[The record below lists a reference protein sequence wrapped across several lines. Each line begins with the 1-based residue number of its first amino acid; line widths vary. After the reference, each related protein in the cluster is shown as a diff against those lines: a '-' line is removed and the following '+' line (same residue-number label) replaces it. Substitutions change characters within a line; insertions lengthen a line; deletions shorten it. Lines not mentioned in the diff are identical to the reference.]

1 MVPEPCEESRL
12 HDESRILGA
21 LLGKI
26 SPHFQTRQAWLD
38 WLGRYLS
45 PDASRELFRKVAYL
59 SDASIASMLK
69 VLAALAERECLTAT
83 TLARSV
89 EVFPTRNTD
98 WARTLC
104 DSVLRPPYPY
114 KSRSRLHCPGQL
126 LQKALLGMANFLMD
140 LHRNVHDHEN
150 AELMQ
155 LRKVISVIRRRRPY
169 LTAVPPHSWDARTI
183 RALRM
188 SAETGEERNSIE
200 EMIRINQFWQGRFSA
215 EGAERLAD
223 LLVKVSERC
232 IEGQLANSDNAFELL
247 WMLAIADAATRIGTS
262 DNTSNSPEWSIIA
275 DFQLKDTAKHPGIR
289 LAHQD
294 GNLFCHISKDPPG
307 AYEFEKTGLEGFQA
321 VPNLYRQSLTSMGLN
336 SDREFQPDI
345 VLRFSRHEAGATD
358 YYVLADAKRNTSRNP
373 HNYIRASV
381 QKAILYLEVFKDLPG
396 ICSGGKYPQ
405 SPFGVTLLFY
415 QPAPLVLGHPFS
427 ERKAIVSE
435 LNLMRA
441 AERQNPTPILSLDMS
456 CIVDNAPPCGEDVLA
471 AWFNCVARNGRLLA
485 GHKLPSYTQM
495 LR

>member
-1 MVPEPCEESRL
+1 MVPEPCEEFLL
-12 HDESRILGA
+12 HDESRILGL

-26 SPHFQTRQAWLD
+26 SPYFQTRQAWLD

-59 SDASIASMLK
+59 SDAGIAVMLK
-69 VLAALAERECLTAT
+69 VLSALAERECLTAT
-83 TLARSV
+83 TLVRST

-114 KSRSRLHCPGQL
+114 RSRSRLRCPGQL
-126 LQKALLGMANFLMD
+126 LQRALLGMANFLMV
-140 LHRNVHDHEN
+140 LHQNVHDSEN

-155 LRKVISVIRRRRPY
+155 LRKVVSLIRRRRPY
-169 LTAVPPHSWDARTI
+169 LSAVPPHSWDKRI
-183 RALRM
+183 VRALRM
-188 SAETGEERNSIE
+188 SAQTGEERKSIE
-200 EMIRINQFWQGRFSA
+200 EMIRINQFWQGRFCA
-215 EGAERLAD
+215 ENAERLAE

-247 WMLAIADAATRIGTS
+247 WILAIADAATRVRTS
-262 DNTSNSPEWSIIA
+262 DNTQNSPEWSIVA
-275 DFQLKDTAKHPGIR
+275 DFQIKDTAKHPGIR
-289 LAHQD
+289 LAHRD
-294 GNLFCHISKDPPG
+294 GNLYCHISKDPPG
-307 AYEFEKTGLEGFQA
+307 AYEFEKSGVDGFQA

-345 VLRFSRHEAGATD
+345 VLRFSRQETGATD
-358 YYVLADAKRNTSRNP
+358 YFVLADAKRNTSKNP

-396 ICSGGKYPQ
+396 ICSGDRHPH

-415 QPAPLVLGHPFS
+415 QPAPKVLDIPHS
-427 ERKAIVSE
+427 ARRDIVDK
-435 LNLMRA
+435 LN
-441 AERQNPTPILSLDMS
+441 QICIDGNQVPTPILSLDMS
-456 CIVDNAPPCGEDVLA
+456 CVIDKERPREEDVLA
-471 AWFNCVARNGRLLA
+471 AWFNCVSRGGRLLA
-485 GHKLPSYTQM
+485 GLMPAYSEMH
-495 LR
+495 